1 VSGLID
7 AFPRIAN
14 CQLDA
19 AAEQAELPVFDF
31 ALGPLGAVG
40 AFGLRGF
47 FWAGAG
53 MAIFFL

>member
-1 VSGLID
+1 M
-7 AFPRIAN
+7 AN

-19 AAEQAELPVFDF
+19 AAEQAELPVLDF